1 MKEWLQQPHTQ
12 QEYQELFLNMDL
24 TMHYIHNRGYG
35 ILSKRSKDGYPFFDV
50 NRISVVTGERQS
62 VVFHDVDEVSPNYQ
76 NQLVRENIYSLSYLA
91 VKAYSNFTEQLSH
104 SFLKEN
110 FNEFES
116 FLPVEDIPYYKNVIR
131 SGASVYYSEYVQKRT
146 EREIQQ
152 AADMMPIPSRSTQ
165 LTKSTDVGKQI
176 VNQYGQLDNN
186 NNNMAAF
193 VRLYVFPAII
203 IFLSLIIPIIGWIF
217 ALLGNR

>member
-1 MKEWLQQPHTQ
+1 MKEWLQQSHTQ

-24 TMHYIHNRGYG
+24 TMRYIHNKGYG
-35 ILSKRSKDGYPFFDV
+35 ILTKRSEDGYPFFDV

-91 VKAYSNFTEQLSH
+91 IKAYSNFTEQLSH

-110 FNEFES
+110 FNEFEI
-116 FLPVEDIPYYKNVIR
+116 FLPQEDIPYYKSIIR
-131 SGASVYYSEYVQKRT
+131 NGANVYYSEYVQKRT

-152 AADMMPIPSRSTQ
+152 SGDALQMASRNVA

-176 VNQYGQLDNN
+176 ANQYNQLD

-203 IFLSLIIPIIGWIF
+203 IFLSLIIPIIGWVF
-217 ALLGNR
+217 ALLEK